1 MSVGMSVEPTVRDR
15 AEQPYVGVRAT
26 ITMTSFARVADR
38 IPEIFAWLGERGIAP
53 AGPPFFRYY
62 LIDVERELEVEAG
75 VPVRAAVEGG
85 DGVRG
90 GVLPAGRYATITHV
104 GHPDRLFGTIEAL
117 LGWAAERRLEWD
129 MERTERG
136 ERWGCRLEWFKT
148 DPRVEPDRDKWETE
162 LAFRLAT

>member
-1 MSVGMSVEPTVRDR
+1 MSVEATVRDR

-26 ITMTSFARVADR
+26 ITMTTFGLVADR

-75 VPVRAAVEGG
+75 VPVATPVEGG
-85 DGVRG
+85 DGLCG
-90 GVLPAGRYATITHV
+90 GVLPAGRYATMTHV
-104 GHPDRLFGTIEAL
+104 GHPDKLSTSISAL
-117 LGWAAERRLEWD
+117 LGWARERGLEWD
-129 MERTERG
+129 MERAPDG

-148 DPRVEPDRDKWETE
+148 DPRAEPDRDKWETE
-162 LAFRLAT
+162 LAFRLAA